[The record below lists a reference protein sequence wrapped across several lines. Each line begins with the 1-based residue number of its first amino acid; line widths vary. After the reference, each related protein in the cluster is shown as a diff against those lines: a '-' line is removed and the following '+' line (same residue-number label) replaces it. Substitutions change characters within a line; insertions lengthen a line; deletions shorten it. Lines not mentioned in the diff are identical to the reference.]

1 MDILKK
7 MFGINGAAAT
17 EKDAPITDKNGNG

>member
-7 MFGINGAAAT
+7 MLGMNGAAAT
-17 EKDAPITDKNGNG
+17 EKDAPITDKNGKG